1 MKKIILSAFVLSL
14 AVAVQAQ
21 DKPQRD
27 HHRTPMME
35 GKRHHGGMMDMKAL
49 NLTEDQKTQFKTQ
62 NESFRKKMEELKK
75 NDNITV
81 KDWKSKAENL
91 RKEHKSKIDGILTSE
106 QKAQL
111 EKRKAEGKQ
120 RHEAMGKERADRM
133 KTELGLSDEQSAKMK
148 ANREAMGAKMK
159 AIRENKSLGE
169 EQKREQ
175 MKELMKSQ
183 KDNMKSILTEEQMK
197 KFKESRQHRPQ
208 GERKRPEGNRS
219 SI

>member
-1 MKKIILSAFVLSL
+1 
-14 AVAVQAQ
+14 
-21 DKPQRD
+21 
-27 HHRTPMME
+27 ME

-111 EKRKAEGKQ
+111 EKGKP
-120 RHEAMGKERADRM
+120 K
-133 KTELGLSDEQSAKMK
+133 
-148 ANREAMGAKMK
+148 
-159 AIRENKSLGE
+159 ENKG
-169 EQKREQ
+169 
-175 MKELMKSQ
+175 MKQ
-183 KDNMKSILTEEQMK
+183 WV
-197 KFKESRQHRPQ
+197 
-208 GERKRPEGNRS
+208 RKGLIE
-219 SI
+219 